1 MPTHN
6 KLSVDVDGFAVS
18 GKKVGFVSQYYNGA
32 YVTHNINK
40 LNVEEVD
47 SFAVSERK
55 KKGLILW
62 VSISTVPTHNKLSVE
77 EVDSF
82 VIPRVLVL
90 KVHCVQHVL
99 DEGHGNHRQQ
109 DGILQKSHSAILHP
123 VKDRLLLTMTAAK
136 V

>member
-1 MPTHN
+1 MPTRN
-6 KLSVDVDGFAVS
+6 KLSVEVGGFAVS
-18 GKKVGFVSQYYNGA
+18 GKKGWFCESVLQWCLC
-32 YVTHNINK
+32 HINK
-40 LNVEEVD
+40 LSVEEVD

-55 KKGLILW
+55 EKRLVPW

-90 KVHCVQHVL
+90 KVHCVQHIL

-109 DGILQKSHSAILHP
+109 DGILQKSHSASYILL
-123 VKDRLLLTMTAAK
+123 KISYC
-136 V
+136 

>member
-1 MPTHN
+1 MA
-6 KLSVDVDGFAVS
+6 LLFQE
-18 GKKVGFVSQYYNGA
+18 KKVVFVGQYYNGA
-32 YVTHNINK
+32 YVTPNI
-40 LNVEEVD
+40 
-47 SFAVSERK
+47 
-55 KKGLILW
+55 
-62 VSISTVPTHNKLSVE
+62 NKLSVE

-109 DGILQKSHSAILHP
+109 DGILQKSHSAVLHP
-123 VKDRLLLTMTAAK
+123 VKDQLLLTMTAGK